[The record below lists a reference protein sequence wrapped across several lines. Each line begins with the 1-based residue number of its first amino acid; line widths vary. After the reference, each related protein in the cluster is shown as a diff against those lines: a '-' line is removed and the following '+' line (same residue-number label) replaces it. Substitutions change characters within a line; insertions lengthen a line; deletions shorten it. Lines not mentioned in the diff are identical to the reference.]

1 VSGGRA
7 TLSAAL
13 AAATLAIANVAAANP
28 EVTAVTAA
36 PGRARPTESGAHDSA
51 ATLGP
56 LAIGA
61 LVTDRNGVEI
71 GRVTRV
77 TTDKNGRSVAEVR
90 SNEDLFSIPMDVLY
104 THGGR
109 AFSSETLDELKHSGA
124 AH

>member
-1 VSGGRA
+1 MTGRRA
-7 TLSAAL
+7 TLPVAL
-13 AAATLAIANVAAANP
+13 AAAILAIASVAAADAD
-28 EVTAVTAA
+28 VTAVATV

-61 LVTDRNGVEI
+61 LVTDRKGAEI
-71 GRVTRV
+71 GRVTRL

-90 SNEDLFSIPMDVLY
+90 SNEDLFSIPMAVLY
-104 THGGR
+104 THGGK
-109 AFSSETLDELKHSGA
+109 AFSSETLDELKRSGA

>member
-1 VSGGRA
+1 VTGRRA
-7 TLSAAL
+7 TLPAAL
-13 AAATLAIANVAAANP
+13 AAAILAVASVAAANP
-28 EVTAVTAA
+28 DVTAVTAA
-36 PGRARPTESGAHDSA
+36 PGRARPTESGARDSA

-61 LVTDRNGVEI
+61 LVTDRNGAEI
-71 GRVTRV
+71 GRVTRL
-77 TTDKNGRSVAEVR
+77 TTGKNGRSVVEVR
-90 SNEDLFSIPMDVLY
+90 SNEDLFSIPVDVLY